1 MDLFATLLNTRD
13 VGEERDELGRRLA
26 CRCFAQYFVGLGTQ
40 RRLDGKHAVPMR
52 AQGVLATH
60 PCHHHV
66 TDAQLVSEFASA

>member
-52 AQGVLATH
+52 A
-60 PCHHHV
+60 
-66 TDAQLVSEFASA
+66 